1 MEQTVVGGPGFF
13 ALLFNFY
20 GYYFPFILYTL
31 LAPLALSDLVKRED
45 VDSKIGSIWTG
56 AILLIPILGAG
67 AYLVAGGSKIPSW
80 LKNILVY
87 GGVGI
92 LVLIILV
99 TSVAKF

>member
-1 MEQTVVGGPGFF
+1 MEQAVVGGPGFL

-31 LAPLALSDLVKRED
+31 LAPLALVDLVKRED

-56 AILLIPILGAG
+56 AILLIPVIGAG
-67 AYLVAGGSKIPSW
+67 AYLVAGGSKVPTW
-80 LKNILVY
+80 LRNTLVY
-87 GGVGI
+87 GGVGF
-92 LVLIILV
+92 LALIILV

>member
-1 MEQTVVGGPGFF
+1 MEQTVVGGPGFL

-31 LAPLALSDLVKRED
+31 LAPLALADLVKRED

-56 AILLIPILGAG
+56 TILLVPIVGAG
-67 AYLVAGGSKIPSW
+67 AYLIAGGSKVPAW
-80 LKNILVY
+80 LKNVLVY
-87 GGVGI
+87 GGVGV
-92 LVLIILV
+92 LALIIII

>member
-1 MEQTVVGGPGFF
+1 MEQAVVGGPGFF

-31 LAPLALSDLVKRED
+31 LAPLALVDLVKRED

-56 AILLIPILGAG
+56 VILLVPVIGAG
-67 AYLVAGGSKIPSW
+67 AYLVVGGSKVPAW
-80 LKNILVY
+80 LKNTLVY
-87 GGVGI
+87 GGVGF
-92 LVLIILV
+92 LALIILI